1 MKLEEISQEIK
12 EKQEMIDTIDK
23 DRDELL
29 KNKMLLKNLNVVK
42 SVIYFG
48 ILAGS
53 VIITFSSMSIN
64 SFTNIWP
71 NIFACFIMP
80 NIIGYTASN
89 IVPNIISKN
98 KTNMSFSELKEYV
111 ENKEIE
117 CNGKIEIRQRLSLD
131 IMKLEVMES
140 AIRFKENSNDN
151 LISKEIDN
159 REYKWSSYVIGK
171 DDNNDYYC
179 KPVTRKRVP
188 NDDLDNKNN

>member
-1 MKLEEISQEIK
+1 MKLEEINREIK

-23 DRDELL
+23 GRDELL

-42 SVIYFG
+42 SVIFFG

-64 SFTNIWP
+64 NFANIWP
-71 NIFACFIMP
+71 DIFACFIMP
-80 NIIGYTASN
+80 NIVGYTVSN

-98 KTNMSFSELKEYV
+98 KTNMSFPELEEYV

-117 CNGKIEIRQRLSLD
+117 YNGKTEIRQRLSLD
-131 IMKLEVMES
+131 IMKLEVRES
-140 AIRFKENSNDN
+140 ALRFKDNNNDN
-151 LISKEIDN
+151 LISNEIDN
-159 REYKWSSYVIGK
+159 REYKWSNYVIGK

-179 KPVTRKRVP
+179 KPVIRKRVL
-188 NDDLDNKNN
+188 NDNVRNED

>member
-1 MKLEEISQEIK
+1 MKLEEISREIK

-23 DRDELL
+23 GRDELL

-42 SVIYFG
+42 SVIFFG

-64 SFTNIWP
+64 NFANIWP
-71 NIFACFIMP
+71 DIFACFIMP
-80 NIIGYTASN
+80 NIVGYTASN

-98 KTNMSFSELKEYV
+98 KTNMSFSELEEYV

-131 IMKLEVMES
+131 IMKLEVRES
-140 AIRFKENSNDN
+140 ALRFKDNNNDN
-151 LISKEIDN
+151 LISNEIDN
-159 REYKWSSYVIGK
+159 REYKWSNYVIGK

-179 KPVTRKRVP
+179 KPVTRKRVL
-188 NDDLDNKNN
+188 NDNVRNED